1 MHYDYVVTLKRE
13 NARKTDLVSILLLIF
28 SILVFIY
35 VQISQGMNGFMSIAA
50 IILLTGLGMNF
61 YALRKGKEMRFRNWL
76 FAAALFWL
84 GMPFFQWMFIPF
96 LFFGLLEAQAKYPL
110 EIGFH
115 AEGVVLNSLFKKKFP
130 WNSFQ
135 SVILK
140 DGLLTLDFSNNK
152 IFQKEVLDDEEP
164 DAEEDEFN
172 DYCRSKLVNL

>member
-1 MHYDYVVTLKRE
+1 MD
-13 NARKTDLVSILLLIF
+13 
-28 SILVFIY
+28 
-35 VQISQGMNGFMSIAA
+35 
-50 IILLTGLGMNF
+50 
-61 YALRKGKEMRFRNWL
+61 RKGKGNAVQELVICCRSFLAGHAFFSMDVHPISVLRFIGS
-76 FAAALFWL
+76 A
-84 GMPFFQWMFIPF
+84 G
-96 LFFGLLEAQAKYPL
+96 KYPL